1 MSAPQDLTERME
13 AAGFG
18 RADESSGARES
29 PAERRS
35 PVEAEPSRPTETAG
49 SGAAMGV
56 LRSRAS
62 GGTSGGRDGRPPR
75 TRRCEQRMPLTLS
88 PKGEGLVLH
97 RQQGGPIDVR

>member
-62 GGTSGGRDGRPPR
+62 GGTSGGASGGRDGRPPR
-75 TRRCEQRMPLTLS
+75 TRRCEQRTPLTLS

-97 RQQGGPIDVR
+97 RQ